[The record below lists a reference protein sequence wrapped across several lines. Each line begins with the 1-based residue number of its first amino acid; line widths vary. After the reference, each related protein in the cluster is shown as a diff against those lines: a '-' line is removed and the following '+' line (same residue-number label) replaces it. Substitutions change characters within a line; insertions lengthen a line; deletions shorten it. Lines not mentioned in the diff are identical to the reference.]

1 MLKKIYTFMN
11 RVENVIL
18 IITFV
23 IMILSTFAQV
33 INRNFIGLS
42 ISWFEE
48 LARYSMV
55 YMTLFATVL
64 GLRDGSQI
72 SITLLTDIT
81 KGNIKK
87 IILIISNIF
96 IIIFS
101 GVIFI
106 SSFDIQKVQLLSNQ
120 ISPGLK
126 VPMFIPYFAL
136 TLNFGIILITQF
148 VLLIGTLIYGSN
160 KKEN

>member
-1 MLKKIYTFMN
+1 MKKIYNFLTKIEYF
-11 RVENVIL
+11 IL
-18 IITFV
+18 IITFT

-55 YMTLFATVL
+55 YMALLATEI

-81 KGNIKK
+81 KGFLKK
-87 IILIISNIF
+87 LLLITVKIVIIL
-96 IIIFS
+96 FS
-101 GVIFI
+101 AVIFI
-106 SSFDIQKVQLLSNQ
+106 TSFQIQKVQIMANQ
-120 ISPGLK
+120 TSAGLRI
-126 VPMFIPYFAL
+126 PMVIPYFAL
-136 TLNFGIILITQF
+136 TFNFGIIMITQS
-148 VLLIGTLIYGSN
+148 LQLIMIIFSKN
-160 KKEN
+160 REIK

>member
-23 IMILSTFAQV
+23 IMILSTFAQT

-55 YMTLFATVL
+55 YMTLFATEL

-87 IILIISNIF
+87 IILIITKIF

>member
-1 MLKKIYTFMN
+1 MKKIYNFLTKIEYF
-11 RVENVIL
+11 IL
-18 IITFV
+18 IITFT

-55 YMTLFATVL
+55 YMALLATEI

-81 KGNIKK
+81 KGFLKK
-87 IILIISNIF
+87 LLLITVKIVIIL
-96 IIIFS
+96 FS
-101 GVIFI
+101 AVIFI
-106 SSFDIQKVQLLSNQ
+106 TSFQIQKVQIMANQ
-120 ISPGLK
+120 TSAGLRI
-126 VPMFIPYFAL
+126 PMVIPYFAL
-136 TLNFGIILITQF
+136 TFNFGIILITQS
-148 VLLIGTLIYGSN
+148 LQLIMIIFSKN
-160 KKEN
+160 REIK

>member
-11 RVENVIL
+11 RVEHVIL

-55 YMTLFATVL
+55 YMTLFATEL

-72 SITLLTDIT
+72 SITLLTDVT

-87 IILIISNIF
+87 IILIITKLF

-106 SSFDIQKVQLLSNQ
+106 SSFDIQKVQLMSNQ

-126 VPMFIPYFAL
+126 IPMFIPYFAL
-136 TLNFGIILITQF
+136 TLNFGIILITQSI
-148 VLLIGTLIYGSN
+148 LLIGTLIYGSN
-160 KKEN
+160 KNGN

>member
-55 YMTLFATVL
+55 YMTLFATEL

-87 IILIISNIF
+87 IILIITKIF